1 MFVIINVFQQ
11 ERDGCRRIL
20 DTYDN
25 SFSSNYDPQ
34 IHARLQEVGNISLGS
49 FSKPWRRVGNESVTK
64 QRFKG
69 WNRELTLKCKFKC

>member
-34 IHARLQEVGNISLGS
+34 IHARLQEVCNLSLVIYGNI
-49 FSKPWRRVGNESVTK
+49 K
-64 QRFKG
+64 
-69 WNRELTLKCKFKC
+69 

>member
-1 MFVIINVFQQ
+1 MSVIINVFQQ

-34 IHARLQEVGNISLGS
+34 IHARLQEVGNLSLSHLGQEVPFTTDILS
-49 FSKPWRRVGNESVTK
+49 
-64 QRFKG
+64 
-69 WNRELTLKCKFKC
+69 

>member
-1 MFVIINVFQQ
+1 MIVIINVFHQ

-34 IHARLQEVGNISLGS
+34 IHARLQEVGNLSLDHLGQHLVLYTI
-49 FSKPWRRVGNESVTK
+49 FFALNFFYKKNFR
-64 QRFKG
+64 
-69 WNRELTLKCKFKC
+69 